1 MMKPS
6 FRKRPVSTFVLLSL
20 LLLVTVFAS
29 AMVGSP
35 GVDISFTRVIGIIIS
50 GLPGV
55 GKMLP
60 EYSGSHVII
69 IREMRLPRILLGVV
83 AGIALSVSGTS
94 MQGIFKNPMAS
105 PFILGVS
112 AGAAFGAAASI
123 VLGLGIYVLPVVAF
137 ASAMGT
143 ALLVFALGRIHGKT
157 DVATLLLAGLAVNF
171 LMQSLTAYLIYLSPP
186 EKRTSIIFWMWGSFN
201 GTIWRDFWVVLPVV
215 VAGIFVVYV
224 FYREL
229 NVLQLGDE
237 SALHLGVEVEKTKLI
252 LLAASSLLAA
262 VVVSFTGIIG
272 FVGLIIPHA
281 TRIITGPDHKKL
293 IPAAALT
300 GGIFMVL
307 CDTISRASG
316 EIPIG
321 IITGLFGAPFFIY
334 LLLRSRGK
342 TGW

>member
-1 MMKPS
+1 MKRS
-6 FRKRPVSTFVLLSL
+6 FRKRSVTTFVLLSL
-20 LLLVTVFAS
+20 ILFVTVMAS
-29 AMVGSP
+29 ALVGSP
-35 GVDISFTRVIGIIIS
+35 GVDISFARVMGIIIS

-60 EYSGSHVII
+60 DYSGTDVII
-69 IREMRLPRILLGVV
+69 IRQIRLPRILLGVV

-105 PFILGVS
+105 PFILGIS
-112 AGAAFGAAASI
+112 AGAAFGAAVS
-123 VLGLGIYVLPVVAF
+123 VTLGLGMYVLPAVAF

-143 ALLVFALGRIHGKT
+143 GLMVFGLGRIHGKT

-201 GTIWRDFWVVLPVV
+201 GTVWKEFWIVLPVV
-215 VAGIFVVYV
+215 VAGILIVYV
-224 FYREL
+224 FSREL

-237 SALHLGVEVEKTKLI
+237 SALYLGVEVEKTKMI
-252 LLAASSLLAA
+252 LLGAASLLAA

-293 IPAAALT
+293 IPAAAVI

-334 LLLRSRGK
+334 LLLRSKGE

>member
-1 MMKPS
+1 MKGIIKS
-6 FRKRPVSTFVLLSL
+6 FGTIIVLLSL
-20 LLLVTVFAS
+20 ALLVTIIGA

-35 GVDISFTRVIGIIIS
+35 GVNIPISRVLGILFS
-50 GLPGV
+50 GLPGI
-55 GKMLP
+55 GRMLP
-60 EYSGSHVII
+60 DYSGTDVDI
-69 IREMRLPRILLGVV
+69 IRQIRLPRILLGVV
-83 AGIALSVSGTS
+83 AGIALSISGTS

-123 VLGLGIYVLPVVAF
+123 VLGLGMYTLPMVAF

-143 ALLVFALGRIHGKT
+143 AMLVFGLGRIHGKT
-157 DVATLLLAGLAVNF
+157 NVATLLLAGLAVNF
-171 LMQSLTAYLIYLSPP
+171 LMQSLTGYLIYMSPP
-186 EKRTSIIFWMWGSFN
+186 EKRTSIIFWMWGSLN
-201 GTIWRDFWVVLPVV
+201 GSIWKEFLIVLLVVLVGM
-215 VAGIFVVYV
+215 GIIYIFS
-224 FYREL
+224 REL

-237 SALHLGVEVEKTKLI
+237 SALYLGVEVEQTKLI
-252 LLAASSLLAA
+252 LLAAASLLAA

-281 TRIITGPDHKKL
+281 TRMITGPDHKKL

-300 GGIFMVL
+300 GGIFMVV

-334 LLLRSRGK
+334 LLLRSRGE

>member
-1 MMKPS
+1 MKGLI
-6 FRKRPVSTFVLLSL
+6 RKRPVAIFVLLL
-20 LLLVTVFAS
+20 LMLFVTVMAS
-29 AMVGSP
+29 ALVGSP
-35 GVDISFTRVIGIIIS
+35 GVDISFPRVIGIIFS
-50 GLPGV
+50 GLPGI

-60 EYSGSHVII
+60 EYFGTDVII
-69 IREMRLPRILLGVV
+69 IRQIRLPRILLGVLG
-83 AGIALSVSGTS
+83 GIALSISGTS

-112 AGAAFGAAASI
+112 AGAAFGAAASV
-123 VLGLGIYVLPVVAF
+123 VLGLGMYTLPAVAF
-137 ASAMGT
+137 VSAMGT
-143 ALLVFALGRIHGKT
+143 ALLVFGLGRIHGKT

-201 GTIWRDFWVVLPVV
+201 GTVWQEFWIVLPVV
-215 VAGIFVVYV
+215 IIGMIIVYV
-224 FYREL
+224 FSREL

-237 SALHLGVEVEKTKLI
+237 SALYLGVEVEKTKI
-252 LLAASSLLAA
+252 VLLGASSLLAA

-293 IPAAALT
+293 LPTAAII

-334 LLLRSRGK
+334 LLLRSRGE

>member
-1 MMKPS
+1 MKHAL
-6 FRKRPVSTFVLLSL
+6 RGRPVRVFVLLCTAL
-20 LLLVTVFAS
+20 LAVVVAS

-35 GVDISFTRVIGIIIS
+35 GVDIGAIRVIGIILS
-50 GLPGV
+50 GLPGI
-55 GKMLP
+55 GGSMP
-60 EYSGSHVII
+60 EYAGTDVTI
-69 IREMRLPRILLGVV
+69 IRYIRLPRILLGVI

-112 AGAAFGAAASI
+112 AGAAFGAAAS
-123 VLGLGIYVLPVVAF
+123 VTLGLGIYSLPIVAF
-137 ASAMGT
+137 VFAIGT
-143 ALLVFALGRIHGKT
+143 AFLVFGLGRIHGKT
-157 DVATLLLAGLAVNF
+157 NVATLLLAGLAVNF

-201 GTIWRDFWVVLPVV
+201 GTIWKEFWIVLPVV
-215 VAGIFVVYV
+215 IFGTIVIYV
-224 FYREL
+224 FSREL

-237 SALHLGVEVEKTKLI
+237 SALYLGVEVEKTKMI
-252 LLAASSLLAA
+252 MLAAASLLAA

-281 TRIITGPDHKKL
+281 TRILTGPDHKKL
-293 IPAAALT
+293 LPAAALT
-300 GGIFMVL
+300 GGMFMVI

-334 LLLRSRGK
+334 LLLRSRGE